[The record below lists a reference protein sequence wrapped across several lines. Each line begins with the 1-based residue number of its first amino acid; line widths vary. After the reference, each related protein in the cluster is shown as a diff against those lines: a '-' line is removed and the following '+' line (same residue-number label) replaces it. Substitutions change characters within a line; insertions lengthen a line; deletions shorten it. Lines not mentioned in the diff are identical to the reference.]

1 MDGRRPRPVTLHELV
16 HSVAC
21 SDWCR
26 RQGVP
31 HAAVAAVWGALC
43 DCVAASL
50 AAGTGVKL
58 PGLGSF
64 WPAPAF
70 VVLRQLRVVRGGT
83 PNLGARLRLYAHTPR
98 TERARTLADAPIVP
112 LNFFSV
118 ARLAGVRRA
127 WATPVLRL
135 LLDALAGHVSGHSAM
150 DIDFGVG
157 RVRRLR
163 SARVHLRGVSAARAL
178 RASVCAGVRV

>member
-1 MDGRRPRPVTLHELV
+1 MDDEHGMGRRPRPVTLHELV

-31 HAAVAAVWGALC
+31 QAAVAAVWGALC
-43 DCVAASL
+43 DVIGASL

-70 VVLRQLRVVRGGT
+70 VVLRQLRTVRGGT
-83 PNLGARLRLYAHTPR
+83 PNLGAPRALRQTQR
-98 TERARTLADAPIVP
+98 TRRIALSNPLCARCAATDAPIVP

-127 WATPVLRL
+127 WATPLLRL
-135 LLDALAGHVSGHSAM
+135 LLEALAGHVSGHSAM
-150 DIDFGVG
+150 DVDFGVG
-157 RVRRLR
+157 RVRAPP
-163 SARVHLRGVSAARAL
+163 ARGARAAW
-178 RASVCAGVRV
+178 RRV

>member
-1 MDGRRPRPVTLHELV
+1 MDDEHSVGRRPRPVTLHELV

-21 SDWCR
+21 SDWSR

-43 DCVAASL
+43 DVIGASL

-70 VVLRQLRVVRGGT
+70 VVLRQLRTVRGGT
-83 PNLGARLRLYAHTPR
+83 PNLGAPRAPRLPPRTPR
-98 TERARTLADAPIVP
+98 I
-112 LNFFSV
+112 
-118 ARLAGVRRA
+118 
-127 WATPVLRL
+127 
-135 LLDALAGHVSGHSAM
+135 ALTSAH
-150 DIDFGVG
+150 
-157 RVRRLR
+157 
-163 SARVHLRGVSAARAL
+163 ARVPSQQTRRSCL
-178 RASVCAGVRV
+178 

>member
-1 MDGRRPRPVTLHELV
+1 MDGEFVAGRRPRAVTLHELV

-31 HAAVAAVWGALC
+31 HGAVAAVWGALC
-43 DCVAASL
+43 DVVAASL

-70 VVLRQLRVVRGGT
+70 VVLRQLRTVRGGT
-83 PNLGARLRLYAHTPR
+83 PNLGARRAALAAAPR
-98 TERARTLADAPIVP
+98 TAR
-112 LNFFSV
+112 
-118 ARLAGVRRA
+118 
-127 WATPVLRL
+127 
-135 LLDALAGHVSGHSAM
+135 
-150 DIDFGVG
+150 
-157 RVRRLR
+157 
-163 SARVHLRGVSAARAL
+163 
-178 RASVCAGVRV
+178 

>member
-1 MDGRRPRPVTLHELV
+1 MDDEHGLGRRPRAVTLHELV

-43 DCVAASL
+43 DVIAASL
-50 AAGTGVKL
+50 SAGTGVKL

-70 VVLRQLRVVRGGT
+70 VVLRQLRTVRGGT
-83 PNLGARLRLYAHTPR
+83 PNLGAPAAPRRLRLPPA
-98 TERARTLADAPIVP
+98 APG
-112 LNFFSV
+112 
-118 ARLAGVRRA
+118 A
-127 WATPVLRL
+127 
-135 LLDALAGHVSGHSAM
+135 
-150 DIDFGVG
+150 
-157 RVRRLR
+157 
-163 SARVHLRGVSAARAL
+163 
-178 RASVCAGVRV
+178 